1 MHEWLAAMIRWLRL
15 PLPSGLAELDLQIE
29 KLRVLRDS
37 YRASLQE
44 QRQDG
49 TVASQDQCPRYIS
62 ST

>member
-1 MHEWLAAMIRWLRL
+1 MLECLAVLIRRRRW
-15 PLPSGLAELDLQIE
+15 PFPSGLAELDLQIE
-29 KLRVLRDS
+29 KLRMLRDS